1 MQAPYVV
8 SAEVG
13 GRLLTLETG
22 LLANQA
28 SAAVT
33 VRYGETVV
41 LVTATMSQKARTDID
56 FFPLTVDFEERKYAV
71 GKIPGGFVKRGGR
84 PSDESIV
91 QGRLVDRSIRPL
103 FPKGMRNDV
112 QVIVMP
118 VSVDFDHPP
127 AVLGIIGA
135 SAALTISP
143 IPWNGPL
150 GAVRVG
156 YVDGEF
162 IINPDSEQTE
172 RSAMELV
179 VSSRPDH
186 IMMIEAD
193 ADQIPEEVM
202 LQALELAHQENQKVI
217 ALIEEFHRIA
227 GKPKAEVPLYLVS
240 SEIKEAVRAFA
251 GDTLKSAIQNPDKL
265 AREAGLSQ
273 LKEEIVAQMNTPADP
288 ESPPPYEGHELEL
301 SMAVDEVIKAQVR
314 ELILDEGKRPDGRAP
329 DEIREIRCAVGIL
342 PRTHGSGLFQRGQT
356 QVLTTC
362 TLGALAEAQILDAL
376 SEEETKRYMHFYN
389 FPPFS
394 VGEVRPLRGAGR
406 REVGHGMLAERALER
421 MIPPEEEFPY
431 AILLYS
437 EVLESNGSTSMASVC
452 GSTLAL
458 MDAGV
463 PIKAPVAGIAT
474 GLVYESEDRYAILT
488 DIQGMEDATGDMDFK
503 VAGTENGI
511 TAIQLDLKIPGLPMK
526 LIAETLESARK
537 ARLFILSKMLE
548 VIPAPRPEVSP
559 RAPRIFV
566 MEINPDKIGEV
577 IGPGGKTI
585 KKISADTGAQIQI
598 EQTGKV
604 YIAAPNGEAGEMAR
618 QMIEALTKELAV
630 GEVYIGRVTRLMS
643 RGAFVEVLPG
653 KEGLVEL
660 RDLTDR
666 RVSRPDE
673 VVKVGDTLRVRV
685 KEIDSLGRV
694 NLTTR
699 GVEQP
704 EGSALVSTAPTRPVE
719 GTLPA
724 SMGRPTRPA
733 PPRNQPRGGSERAPR
748 QEKPEPTEDL
758 PKPQF
763 RPKR

>member
-1 MQAPYVV
+1 MREPIVV
-8 SAEVG
+8 SAEIG
-13 GRLLTLETG
+13 GDLLSLETG
-22 LLANQA
+22 AFANQA
-28 SAAVT
+28 NAAVV
-33 VRYGETVV
+33 VRYGDTVV
-41 LVTATMSQKARTDID
+41 LVTATMSQKARADID
-56 FFPLTVDFEERKYAV
+56 FFPLIVDYEERKYAV

-103 FPKGMRNDV
+103 FPKGMRNEV

-118 VSVDFDHPP
+118 LSVDFDHPP

-135 SAALTISP
+135 SAALTISD

-156 YVDGEF
+156 YVNGEL
-162 IINPDSEQTE
+162 ILNPN
-172 RSAMELV
+172 SAMSELSELELV

-186 IMMIEAD
+186 VMMIEAD
-193 ADQIPEEVM
+193 ANQLPEEIM
-202 LQALELAHQENQKVI
+202 LQAIELAHQENQKII
-217 ALIEEFHRIA
+217 ALIEELRA
-227 GKPKAEVPLYLVS
+227 KVGKPKAEVPLYLVPT
-240 SEIKEAVRAFA
+240 EIKEAVKAFA
-251 GDTLKSAIQNPDKL
+251 GDTLKDAIQNPDKL

-273 LKEEIVAQMNTPADP
+273 LKDEIVVQMNTPPDP
-288 ESPPPYEGHELEL
+288 ESPPPYEGRELEL
-301 SMAVDEVIKAQVR
+301 SMAVDEVIKETVR
-314 ELILDEGKRPDGRAP
+314 KLILEEGKRPDGRAP
-329 DEIREIRCAVGIL
+329 HEIREISCAVGLL

-362 TLGALAEAQILDAL
+362 TLGALQEAQILDAL

-474 GLVYESEDRYAILT
+474 GLVYESEDRYVILT

-503 VAGTENGI
+503 VAGTASGI
-511 TAIQLDLKIPGLPMK
+511 TAIQLDLKIPGLPHK
-526 LIAETLESARK
+526 TIAETLQRARES
-537 ARLFILSKMLE
+537 RLFILQKMLE

-577 IGPGGKTI
+577 IGPGGKTV
-585 KKISADTGAQIQI
+585 KKITTETGSQIQI
-598 EQTGKV
+598 EQTGKI
-604 YIAAPNGEAGEMAR
+604 YIAAPDSESGERAR
-618 QMIEALTKELAV
+618 QMIEALTKEIAV
-630 GEVYIGRVTRLMS
+630 GEVYTGRVTRLMS

-653 KEGLVEL
+653 KEGLVDL
-660 RDLTDR
+660 RDLTDK
-666 RVSRPDE
+666 RVNRPEE

-685 KEIDSLGRV
+685 KEIDHMGRI

-699 GVEQP
+699 GLEQP
-704 EGSALVSTAPTRPVE
+704 TGLGTVSTVATPMISRAPHSPGDR
-719 GTLPA
+719 
-724 SMGRPTRPA
+724 RPA
-733 PPRNQPRGGSERAPR
+733 PPRGDRHPDRPATP
-748 QEKPEPTEDL
+748 EKKEPAEEDI

>member
-1 MQAPYVV
+1 MREPIVV
-8 SAEVG
+8 SAEIG
-13 GRLLTLETG
+13 GDLLSLETG
-22 LLANQA
+22 ILANQA
-28 SAAVT
+28 NAAVV
-33 VRYGETVV
+33 VRYGESVV

-56 FFPLTVDFEERKYAV
+56 FFPLIVDYEERKYAV

-103 FPKGMRNDV
+103 FPKGMRNEV

-118 VSVDFDHPP
+118 ISVDFDHPP

-135 SAALTISP
+135 SAALTISD

-156 YVDGEF
+156 YVNGEF
-162 IINPDSEQTE
+162 MLNPSSEMSE
-172 RSAMELV
+172 LSALELV

-186 IMMIEAD
+186 VMMIEAD
-193 ADQIPEEVM
+193 ADQLPEEVM
-202 LQALELAHQENQKVI
+202 LQAIELAHIENQKII
-217 ALIEEFHRIA
+217 ALIESLRA
-227 GKPKAEVPLYLVS
+227 QVGKPKAEVPLYLVS
-240 SEIKEAVRAFA
+240 DDTKSAVKAFA
-251 GDTLKSAIQNPDKL
+251 GDTLKDAIQNPDKL

-273 LKEEIVAQMNTPADP
+273 LKDEIVAQMNTPPDP
-288 ESPPPYEGHELEL
+288 ESPPPYAGRELEL
-301 SMAVDEVIKAQVR
+301 SMAVDEVIKETVR
-314 ELILDEGKRPDGRAP
+314 KLILDEGKRPDGRAP
-329 DEIREIRCAVGIL
+329 HEIREISCAVGLL

-362 TLGALAEAQILDAL
+362 TLGALQEAQILDAL
-376 SEEETKRYMHFYN
+376 SEEDTKRYMHFYN

-406 REVGHGMLAERALER
+406 REVGHGMLAERALVR

-437 EVLESNGSTSMASVC
+437 EVLESNGSTSMASTC

-474 GLVYESEDRYAILT
+474 GLVYESDDRYALLT

-503 VAGTENGI
+503 VAGTAQGI
-511 TAIQLDLKIPGLPMK
+511 TAIQLDLKIPGLPAPI
-526 LIAETLESARK
+526 IAETLARARES
-537 ARLFILSKMLE
+537 RLFILQKMLE

-577 IGPGGKTI
+577 IGPGGKTV
-585 KKISADTGAQIQI
+585 KKITAETGAQIQI
-598 EQTGKV
+598 EQTGKI
-604 YIAAPNGEAGEMAR
+604 YIAAPDGESGERAR
-618 QMIEALTKELAV
+618 QMIEALTKEVAV
-630 GEVYIGRVTRLMS
+630 GEVYVGRVTRLMS
-643 RGAFVEVLPG
+643 RGAFVELLPG

-660 RDLTDR
+660 RDLTDK
-666 RVSRPDE
+666 RVNRPEE

-685 KEIDSLGRV
+685 KEIDHMGRI

-699 GVEQP
+699 GLEQP
-704 EGSALVSTAPTRPVE
+704 TELGAVSAVAAPISSSAPRS
-719 GTLPA
+719 GD
-724 SMGRPTRPA
+724 RRPA
-733 PPRNQPRGGSERAPR
+733 PPRGDRRPP
-748 QEKPEPTEDL
+748 KPEKTEPIEEDI

>member
-1 MQAPYVV
+1 MREPIVV
-8 SAEVG
+8 SAEIG
-13 GRLLTLETG
+13 GDLLSLETG
-22 LLANQA
+22 VLANQA
-28 SAAVT
+28 NAAVV
-33 VRYGETVV
+33 VRYGESVV
-41 LVTATMSQKARTDID
+41 LVTATMSHQARTDID
-56 FFPLTVDFEERKYAV
+56 FFPLIVDYEERKYAV

-103 FPKGMRNDV
+103 FPKGMRNEV

-118 VSVDFDHPP
+118 ISVDFDHPP
-127 AVLGIIGA
+127 AILGIIGA
-135 SAALTISP
+135 SAALTISD

-156 YVDGEF
+156 YVNGEF
-162 IINPDSEQTE
+162 MLNPNSEMSE
-172 RSAMELV
+172 LSELELV

-186 IMMIEAD
+186 VMMIEAD
-193 ADQIPEEVM
+193 ADQLPEEVM
-202 LQALELAHQENQKVI
+202 LQAIELAHLENQKII
-217 ALIEEFHRIA
+217 ALIEELRA
-227 GKPKAEVPLYLVS
+227 QVGKPKAEVPLYLVS
-240 SEIKEAVRAFA
+240 DDAKSAVKAFA
-251 GDTLKSAIQNPDKL
+251 GDTLKDAIQNPDKL

-273 LKEEIVAQMNTPADP
+273 LKDEIVAQMNTPPDP
-288 ESPPPYEGHELEL
+288 ESPPPYAGRELEL
-301 SMAVDEVIKAQVR
+301 SMAVDEVIKETVR
-314 ELILDEGKRPDGRAP
+314 KLILDEGKRPDGRAP
-329 DEIREIRCAVGIL
+329 HEIREISCAVGLL

-362 TLGALAEAQILDAL
+362 TLGALQEAQILDAL
-376 SEEETKRYMHFYN
+376 SEEDTKRYMHFYN

-437 EVLESNGSTSMASVC
+437 EVLESNGSTSMASTC

-474 GLVYESEDRYAILT
+474 GLVYESDDRYAILT

-503 VAGTENGI
+503 VAGTEQGI
-511 TAIQLDLKIPGLPMK
+511 TAIQLDLKIPGLPAHI
-526 LIAETLESARK
+526 IAETLARARES
-537 ARLFILSKMLE
+537 RLFILQKMLE

-577 IGPGGKTI
+577 IGPGGKTV
-585 KKISADTGAQIQI
+585 KKITAETGAQIQI
-598 EQTGKV
+598 EQTGKI
-604 YIAAPNGEAGEMAR
+604 YIAAPDGESGERAR
-618 QMIEALTKELAV
+618 QMIEALTKEVAV
-630 GEVYIGRVTRLMS
+630 GEVYVGRVTRLMS

-653 KEGLVEL
+653 KEGLVDL
-660 RDLTDR
+660 RDLTDK
-666 RVSRPDE
+666 RVNRPEE

-685 KEIDSLGRV
+685 KEIDHMGRI

-699 GVEQP
+699 GLEQP
-704 EGSALVSTAPTRPVE
+704 TELGAVSAVAAPISSSAPRS
-719 GTLPA
+719 GD
-724 SMGRPTRPA
+724 RRPA
-733 PPRNQPRGGSERAPR
+733 PPRGDRRPP
-748 QEKPEPTEDL
+748 KPEKTEPIEEDI

>member
-1 MQAPYVV
+1 MREPIVV
-8 SAEVG
+8 SAEIG
-13 GRLLTLETG
+13 GDILSLETG
-22 LLANQA
+22 VFANQA
-28 SAAVT
+28 NAAVV
-33 VRYGETVV
+33 VRYGDTVV
-41 LVTATMSQKARTDID
+41 LVTATMSQKARADID
-56 FFPLTVDFEERKYAV
+56 FFPLIVDYEERKYAV

-103 FPKGMRNDV
+103 FPKGMRNEV

-118 VSVDFDHPP
+118 ISVDFDHPP

-135 SAALTISP
+135 SAALTISD

-156 YVDGEF
+156 YVNGDF
-162 IINPDSEQTE
+162 ILNPNSELSE
-172 RSAMELV
+172 LSELELV

-186 IMMIEAD
+186 VMMIEAD
-193 ADQIPEEVM
+193 ANQLPEEVM
-202 LQALELAHQENQKVI
+202 LQAIELAHLENQKVI
-217 ALIEEFHRIA
+217 ALIEELRAKA
-227 GKPKAEVPLYLVS
+227 GKPKAEVPLYLVPT
-240 SEIKEAVRAFA
+240 EIKEAVKAFA
-251 GDTLKSAIQNPDKL
+251 GDTLKDAIQNPDKL

-273 LKEEIVAQMNTPADP
+273 LKDEIVVQMNTPPDP
-288 ESPPPYEGHELEL
+288 ESPPPYEGRELEL
-301 SMAVDEVIKAQVR
+301 SMAVDEVIKETVR
-314 ELILDEGKRPDGRAP
+314 KLILDEGKRPDGRAP
-329 DEIREIRCAVGIL
+329 HEIREISCAVGLL

-362 TLGALAEAQILDAL
+362 TLGALQEAQILDAL

-437 EVLESNGSTSMASVC
+437 EVLESNGSTSMASTC

-474 GLVYESEDRYAILT
+474 GLVYEGDDRYAILT

-511 TAIQLDLKIPGLPMK
+511 TAIQLDLKIPGLPHQI
-526 LIAETLESARK
+526 IAETLQRARES
-537 ARLFILSKMLE
+537 RLFILQKMLE

-577 IGPGGKTI
+577 IGPGGKTV
-585 KKISADTGAQIQI
+585 KKITAETGAQIQI
-598 EQTGKV
+598 EQTGKI
-604 YIAAPNGEAGEMAR
+604 YIAAPDGESGERAR
-618 QMIEALTKELAV
+618 QMIEALTKEVAV
-630 GEVYIGRVTRLMS
+630 GEVYTGRVTRLMS

-653 KEGLVEL
+653 KEGLVDL
-660 RDLTDR
+660 RDLTDK

-685 KEIDSLGRV
+685 KEIDHMGRI

-699 GVEQP
+699 GLEQP
-704 EGSALVSTAPTRPVE
+704 TEFGAVSAVATPVSSSAPRS
-719 GTLPA
+719 G
-724 SMGRPTRPA
+724 GDRRPA
-733 PPRNQPRGGSERAPR
+733 PPRGDRRPDRPARP
-748 QEKPEPTEDL
+748 EKTEPAEEEI

>member
-1 MQAPYVV
+1 MREPIVV
-8 SAEVG
+8 SAEIG
-13 GRLLTLETG
+13 GDLLSLETG
-22 LLANQA
+22 VLANQA
-28 SAAVT
+28 NAAVV
-33 VRYGETVV
+33 VRYGESVV
-41 LVTATMSQKARTDID
+41 LVTATMSQKARADID
-56 FFPLTVDFEERKYAV
+56 FFPLIVDFEERKYAV

-103 FPKGMRNDV
+103 FPKGMRNEV
-112 QVIVMP
+112 QVIVLP
-118 VSVDFDHPP
+118 LSVDFDHPP

-135 SAALTISP
+135 SAALTISD

-150 GAVRVG
+150 GAVRIG
-156 YVDGEF
+156 YVNGDF
-162 IINPDSEQTE
+162 IVNPNSDISELSE
-172 RSAMELV
+172 LELV

-193 ADQIPEEVM
+193 ANEVPEDVM
-202 LQALELAHQENQKVI
+202 QQALELAHLENQKVI
-217 ALIEEFHRIA
+217 ALIEELRA
-227 GKPKAEVPLYLVS
+227 QVGKPKAELPLYLVS
-240 SEIKEAVRAFA
+240 SEV
-251 GDTLKSAIQNPDKL
+251 TPPD
-265 AREAGLSQ
+265 
-273 LKEEIVAQMNTPADP
+273 PD
-288 ESPPPYEGHELEL
+288 SPPPYAGRELEL
-301 SMAVDEVIKAQVR
+301 SMAVDEVIKETVR
-314 ELILDEGKRPDGRAP
+314 KLILDEGRRPDGRAP
-329 DEIREIRCAVGIL
+329 NEIREIHCAVGIL

-362 TLGALAEAQILDAL
+362 TLGALQEAQILDAL

-394 VGEVRPLRGAGR
+394 VGEVRPLRGPGR
-406 REVGHGMLAERALER
+406 REVGHGMLAERALMR

-437 EVLESNGSTSMASVC
+437 EVLESNGSTSMASTC

-474 GLVYESEDRYAILT
+474 GLVYESDDRYAILT
-488 DIQGMEDATGDMDFK
+488 DIQGMEDACGDMDFK
-503 VAGTENGI
+503 VAGTEKGI
-511 TAIQLDLKIPGLPMK
+511 TAIQLDLKIPGLPMP
-526 LIAETLESARK
+526 IIEETLARARE
-537 ARLFILSKMLE
+537 ARLFILQKMLE

-577 IGPGGKTI
+577 IGPGGKTV
-585 KKISADTGAQIQI
+585 KKITAETGAQIQI
-598 EQTGKV
+598 EQTGKI
-604 YIAAPNGEAGEMAR
+604 YIAAPDGESGERAR
-618 QMIEALTKELAV
+618 QMIEALTKEVAV
-630 GEVYIGRVTRLMS
+630 GEVYTGRVTRLMA

-653 KEGLVEL
+653 KEGLVDL
-660 RDLTDR
+660 RDLTDK
-666 RVSRPDE
+666 RVNRPDE

-685 KEIDSLGRV
+685 KEIDHMGRI

-699 GVEQP
+699 GLEQP
-704 EGSALVSTAPTRPVE
+704 AEFGAVSAVASSVSSGAPRPD
-719 GTLPA
+719 
-724 SMGRPTRPA
+724 RRPA
-733 PPRNQPRGGSERAPR
+733 PPRGDRRPDRPPRPDRP
-748 QEKPEPTEDL
+748 EKPEPAEDDI

>member
-1 MQAPYVV
+1 MREPIRV
-8 SAEVG
+8 SAEIG
-13 GRLLTLETG
+13 GDILSLETG
-22 LLANQA
+22 ALANQA
-28 SAAVT
+28 NAAVV
-33 VRYGETVV
+33 VRYGESVV

-56 FFPLTVDFEERKYAV
+56 FFPLIVDFEERKYAV

-103 FPKGMRNDV
+103 FPKGMRNEV
-112 QVIVMP
+112 QVIVLP
-118 VSVDFDHPP
+118 LSVDFDHPP

-135 SAALTISP
+135 SAALTISD

-156 YVDGEF
+156 YVNGEF
-162 IINPDSEQTE
+162 ILNPN
-172 RSAMELV
+172 SAMSELSDLELV

-186 IMMIEAD
+186 VMMIEAD
-193 ADQIPEEVM
+193 ANEVPEEVM
-202 LQALELAHQENQKVI
+202 LQAIELAHLENQKVI
-217 ALIEEFHRIA
+217 ALIEELRARA

-240 SEIKEAVRAFA
+240 AEIKEAVKAFA
-251 GDTLKSAIQNPDKL
+251 GDSLKQAVQNPDKL

-273 LKEEIVAQMNTPADP
+273 LKDEIVVQMNTPPDP
-288 ESPPPYEGHELEL
+288 ESPPPYEGRELEL
-301 SMAVDEVIKAQVR
+301 SMAVDEVIKETVR
-314 ELILDEGKRPDGRAP
+314 KLILEEGKRPDGRAP
-329 DEIREIRCAVGIL
+329 HEIREIACTVGLL
-342 PRTHGSGLFQRGQT
+342 PRTHGSALFQRGQT

-362 TLGALAEAQILDAL
+362 TLGALQEAQILDAL

-406 REVGHGMLAERALER
+406 REVGHGMLAERALMR
-421 MIPPEEEFPY
+421 MVPPEEEFPY

-437 EVLESNGSTSMASVC
+437 EVLESNGSTSMASTC

-463 PIKAPVAGIAT
+463 PIKAPVAGIAI
-474 GLVYESEDRYAILT
+474 GLVYENDERYALLT

-503 VAGTENGI
+503 VAGTEKGI
-511 TAIQLDLKIPGLPMK
+511 TAIQLDLKIPGLPHHI
-526 LIAETLESARK
+526 IAETLQRARE
-537 ARLFILSKMLE
+537 ARLFILQKMLE
-548 VIPAPRPEVSP
+548 VIPAPRPQVSP

-577 IGPGGKTI
+577 IGPGGKTV
-585 KKISADTGAQIQI
+585 KKITAETGAQIQI

-604 YIAAPNGEAGEMAR
+604 YIAAPDGESGERAR
-618 QMIEALTKELAV
+618 QMIEALTKEVAV
-630 GEVYIGRVTRLMS
+630 GEVYLGRVTRLMA

-653 KEGLVEL
+653 KEGLVDL

-666 RVSRPDE
+666 RVSRPEE
-673 VVKVGDTLRVRV
+673 VVKVGDMLRVRV
-685 KEIDSLGRV
+685 KEIDHMGRI

-699 GVEQP
+699 GLEQP
-704 EGSALVSTAPTRPVE
+704 AGFGAVSAVATPVSGSAPRGGE
-719 GTLPA
+719 
-724 SMGRPTRPA
+724 RRPA
-733 PPRNQPRGGSERAPR
+733 PPRGDRRPERPALPEKIEPSE
-748 QEKPEPTEDL
+748 EDM